1 MSKELIWRASLRL
14 QGCLFLCARLLSRDT
29 ETIMAEEV
37 FPAMRQPSRDTE
49 TIMAEEVFPAMR
61 LPSRNTG
68 SSAGRAPAQ
77 IGT

>member
-1 MSKELIWRASLRL
+1 MWRASLRL

-49 TIMAEEVFPAMR
+49 TIMAENRFLQCDYRPAIQGAVQDA
-61 LPSRNTG
+61 LPLKSEH
-68 SSAGRAPAQ
+68 S
-77 IGT
+77 GT